1 MEYSLGDEVSE
12 FADESLYDTD
22 LTEKPLE
29 EETDISAEART
40 SAMERAAKT
49 LMKDANESE
58 RNRLEKFF
66 ESNNEFAERERK
78 TARDFVDHLASFLP
92 RLLHI
97 RSSIEADQELQQ
109 FASDYAETLWQQ
121 QQQQHSG
128 TELEGTPQH
137 ITIVNADGI
146 YLATYSA
153 LLLDLKLIHSGYRKK
168 LTGDVPLTEEKFVDE
183 VHGSGVLVYLS
194 ATWLSE
200 LYQQVLARSLLREAG
215 YEPESK
221 TNLALINLLT
231 DVDGLGSDQLG
242 SRQLSDYRR
251 LERAATN
258 VVFTPHMLAGM
269 KFARHVLTACWDT
282 YAGGSVRCSSM
293 ARTPVALQALW
304 ASCSERMVPKKTIAK
319 LGRLWPTASTDCSV
333 LRNSATF
340 LGLQTKMWGHLCPVG
355 SGIVSSFGF
364 QWGRCRPGTQEDF
377 QEGPPPQDDAV

>member
-153 LLLDLKLIHSGYRKK
+153 LLLDLKLIHSGYRK
-168 LTGDVPLTEEKFVDE
+168 
-183 VHGSGVLVYLS
+183 
-194 ATWLSE
+194 
-200 LYQQVLARSLLREAG
+200 
-215 YEPESK
+215 
-221 TNLALINLLT
+221 
-231 DVDGLGSDQLG
+231 
-242 SRQLSDYRR
+242 
-251 LERAATN
+251 
-258 VVFTPHMLAGM
+258 
-269 KFARHVLTACWDT
+269 
-282 YAGGSVRCSSM
+282 
-293 ARTPVALQALW
+293 
-304 ASCSERMVPKKTIAK
+304 
-319 LGRLWPTASTDCSV
+319 
-333 LRNSATF
+333 
-340 LGLQTKMWGHLCPVG
+340 
-355 SGIVSSFGF
+355 
-364 QWGRCRPGTQEDF
+364 
-377 QEGPPPQDDAV
+377 